1 MPHLTIKTAIGR
13 RLAAAGLAFA
23 IAAGLVSALWLTSST
38 EPAAAGVT
46 QTASTLDSALATDG
60 DRAELRKDL
69 KAARE
74 LKGQARKDAIKQIRA
89 DAKAGKYGDKVAER
103 FDRRAD
109 RRAAVFALLPDE
121 LQADLKKLRAMEPG
135 DERKAY
141 RKEIQQKAL
150 DGGYGDKVQE
160 AAEKLKGH
168 WKK

>member
-1 MPHLTIKTAIGR
+1 MPHLSIRTAVGR

-38 EPAAAGVT
+38 QPAEASAM
-46 QTASTLDSALATDG
+46 QTASTLGSELAADG

-74 LKGQARKDAIKQIRA
+74 LKGGARKDAIKQISE
-89 DAKAGKYGDKVAER
+89 DAKAGKYGDKVAKR
-103 FDRRAD
+103 FDRRED

-121 LQADLKKLRAMEPG
+121 LQADLKKLRAMDPG

-150 DGGYGDKVQE
+150 EGGYGDKVKE

-168 WKK
+168 WKD